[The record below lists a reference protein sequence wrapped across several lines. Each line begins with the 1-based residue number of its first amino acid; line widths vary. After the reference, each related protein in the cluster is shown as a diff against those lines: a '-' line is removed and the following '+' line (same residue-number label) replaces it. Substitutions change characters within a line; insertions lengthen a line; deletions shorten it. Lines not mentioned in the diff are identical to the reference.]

1 MANVTELVVYPTATP
16 STVIVTGT
24 SPYWQWFES
33 VFWVIILV
41 IILIIVYVIIKE
53 IRLMSNTRRLAE
65 IDLEKEKLSLMKAEM
80 AQRGLPFFRV
90 SPEKLEEI
98 RKLDEENVNLET
110 DIFAKHNVVDKRIQR
125 LEDKVKISK
134 LDRLVERIKDEEK
147 KIG

>member
-1 MANVTELVVYPTATP
+1 MAEVTVVTPTPTMVQ
-16 STVIVTGT
+16 TT

-33 VFWVIILV
+33 VFWIIILV
-41 IILIIVYVIIKE
+41 IVLIIIYLIIKE
-53 IRLMSNTRRLAE
+53 IRVMSNTRRLAE
-65 IDLEKEKLSLMKAEM
+65 IDLEKEKLNLMKAEM

-90 SPEKLEEI
+90 EPAKLEEI

-110 DIFAKHNVVDKRIQR
+110 DIFAKHNIVDKRIQR

>member
-1 MANVTELVVYPTATP
+1 MADVTVVTQTPTP
-16 STVIVTGT
+16 VPTVVQST

-33 VFWVIILV
+33 VFWIIVLV
-41 IILIIVYVIIKE
+41 IILIIVYYIIKE
-53 IRLMSNTRRLAE
+53 IRLWSNTPKLANIE
-65 IDLEKEKLSLMKAEM
+65 LEKEKLNLMKAEM

-90 SPEKLEEI
+90 APEKLEEI
-98 RKLDEENVNLET
+98 RKLDEENTSLET

>member
-1 MANVTELVVYPTATP
+1 MAEVIVVTPTPTAT
-16 STVIVTGT
+16 IVQTT

-33 VFWVIILV
+33 VFWVIIL
-41 IILIIVYVIIKE
+41 IIVLIIVYLIIKE
-53 IRLMSNTRRLAE
+53 VRIMRNTSKLAE
-65 IDLEKEKLSLMKAEM
+65 IDLEKEKLNLMKTEM

-90 SPEKLEEI
+90 EPEKLEEI
-98 RKLDEENVNLET
+98 RKLDEENVKLET
-110 DIFAKHNVVDKRIQR
+110 DIFAKHNVVDKRITR

>member
-1 MANVTELVVYPTATP
+1 VATNVTETTVVVA
-16 STVIVTGT
+16 STN
-24 SPYWQWFES
+24 PYWQWFQS
-33 VFWVIILV
+33 VFWIIILV
-41 IILIIVYVIIKE
+41 IVLIIIYLIIKE
-53 IRLMSNTRRLAE
+53 IRIMRNTSRLAE

-80 AQRGLPFFRV
+80 SQRGLPFFRV
-90 SPEKLEEI
+90 APEKLEEI

-110 DIFAKHNVVDKRIQR
+110 DIFAKHNIVDKRIQR

>member
-1 MANVTELVVYPTATP
+1 MAD
-16 STVIVTGT
+16 VIVVSPTPTPIPTVVQST
-24 SPYWQWFES
+24 SPYWNWFTS
-33 VFWVIILV
+33 VFWIIILV
-41 IILIIVYVIIKE
+41 IILIVVYFIIKE
-53 IRLMSNTRRLAE
+53 IRLMRNTSRLAE
-65 IDLEKEKLSLMKAEM
+65 IDLEKEKINLMKAEM

-90 SPEKLEEI
+90 TPEKLEEI
-98 RKLDEENVNLET
+98 RKLDEENTTLET